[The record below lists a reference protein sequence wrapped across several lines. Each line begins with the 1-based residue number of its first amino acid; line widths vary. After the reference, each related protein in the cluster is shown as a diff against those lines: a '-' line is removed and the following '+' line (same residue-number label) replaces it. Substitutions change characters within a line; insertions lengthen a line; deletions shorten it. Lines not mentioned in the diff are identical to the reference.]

1 MELELL
7 YNAASDIPKGFE
19 ALYTE
24 KDGKFVLSGVKGLSA
39 LQALPASVQRLETS
53 LKAEREAHKKTK
65 EGNGDSGTKIAEL
78 EAQLAE
84 AQATLEA
91 NGKKIDDKVLADLAD
106 KRSKPLITAAE
117 RAKAAAEAKVA
128 EVQAQLDAALGRE
141 RQGKISLALGEVA
154 AKAGLSADAQEIV
167 KGYLGGSFEVAED
180 GAVRTKD
187 GGLFPAG
194 LDPAAALNEAK
205 GKFPSLW
212 PTSQGG
218 GAKGGG
224 FAPGGGPNPFTKQNW
239 NVTEQ
244 MKLSDADADRLARA
258 AGVDPKNPKPPEK

>member
-24 KDGKFVLSGVKGLSA
+24 KDGKFHLTAVKGLSA

-53 LKAEREAHKKTK
+53 LKAERESHKKTK
-65 EGNGDSGTKIAEL
+65 EGSGDTATKIAEL

-84 AQATLEA
+84 AQAALEA
-91 NGKKIDDKVLADLAD
+91 GGKPIDQTKLAELAD
-106 KRSKPLITAAE
+106 KRSGPKIAAAE
-117 RAKAAAEAKVA
+117 RAQKAAEAKVA
-128 EVQAQLDAALGRE
+128 EVQGLLDAALGRE
-141 RQGKISLALGEVA
+141 RTGKIVGALGEAA
-154 AKAGLSADAQEIV
+154 AKAGLPVDAQNLI
-167 KGYLGGSFEVAED
+167 KGYLGNSFEVGED
-180 GAVRTKD
+180 GSIRTKE
-187 GGLFPAG
+187 GGLLPVG
-194 LDPAAALNEAK
+194 LDAAAAVNETK
-205 GKFPSLW
+205 TMFPSIW

-224 FAPGGGPNPFTKQNW
+224 FTPGGGPNPYKKDTW

-244 MKLSDADADRLARA
+244 MRLSDADAQRLAQA
-258 AGVDPKNPKPPEK
+258 AGVDWKNPRRPEK

>member
-1 MELELL
+1 MELELQ
-7 YNAASDIPKGFE
+7 YASASDIPKGFE

-24 KDGKFVLSGVKGLSA
+24 KDGKFNLTGVKGLSA
-39 LQALPASVQRLETS
+39 LQALPASVTRLETS

-65 EGNGDSGTKIAEL
+65 EGNGDTGTKIAEL

-154 AKAGLSADAQEIV
+154 AKAGLPADAQEII

-180 GAVRTKD
+180 GSVRTKD
-187 GGLFPAG
+187 GGLFPVG

-205 GKFPSLW
+205 AKFPSLW

-224 FAPGGGPNPFTKQNW
+224 FAPGGGPNPFTKANW

-244 MKLSDADADRLARA
+244 MKLSDADAERLARA

>member
-1 MELELL
+1 MELELI

-65 EGNGDSGTKIAEL
+65 AEGGDVGTKVAEL
-78 EAQLAE
+78 ESQLAE
-84 AQATLEA
+84 AQAALEA
-91 NGKKIDDKVLADLAD
+91 GGKKIDDKVLADLAD

-117 RAKAAAEAKVA
+117 RAKVAAEAKVA
-128 EVQAQLDAALGRE
+128 EIQAQLDAALGRE
-141 RQGKISLALGEVA
+141 RTGKISLALGEVA
-154 AKAGLSADAQEIV
+154 AKAGLPADAQEIV

-194 LDPAAALNEAK
+194 LDPASALNEAK
-205 GKFPSLW
+205 SKFPSLW